1 MLSICSV
8 AVRKTYALFLLYI
21 FMSMSCV
28 LIAIYNRMSVDVS
41 IQVYVCGGIS
51 CYWSLCLLLLIIM
64 IKIPVVPF
72 LDCRRLMLSHLLR
85 EVYCLLL

>member
-1 MLSICSV
+1 MIICILLVVLLELDFVTLRFVGVVPMLSICSV

-41 IQVYVCGGIS
+41 IQVYVCGGIT
-51 CYWSLCLLLLIIM
+51 CY
-64 IKIPVVPF
+64 
-72 LDCRRLMLSHLLR
+72 
-85 EVYCLLL
+85 